1 MPNDNSGNILPGE
14 NINFPLDGPII
25 GTDISRFSPF
35 SPYDFSISTVG
46 YYQIL
51 FQVNISEAGQLVVVL
66 NGNEIAYTIVG
77 KSNLMSQIVGMCIIY
92 VDQPSILNI
101 RNPINSLSSL
111 EITPNVGGSN
121 PVSAHLLI
129 TRLA

>member
-25 GTDISRFSPF
+25 GTDISRFSPN
-35 SPYDFSISTVG
+35 DFSILTVG
-46 YYQIL
+46 YYQVL
-51 FQVNISEAGQLVVVL
+51 FQVSVSESGQLVVVL
-66 NGNEIAYTIVG
+66 NGIEIPYTIVG
-77 KSNLMSQIVGMCIIY
+77 KSNLMSQIVGMCCIY
-92 VDQPSILNI
+92 VIQPSILNI
-101 RNPINSLSSL
+101 RNPLNSLSSL
-111 EITPNVGGSN
+111 EITPNAGGIN